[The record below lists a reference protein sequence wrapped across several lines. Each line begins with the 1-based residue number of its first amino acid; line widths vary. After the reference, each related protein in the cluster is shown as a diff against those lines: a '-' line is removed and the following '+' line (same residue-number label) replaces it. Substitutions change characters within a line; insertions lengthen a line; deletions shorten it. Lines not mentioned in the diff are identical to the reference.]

1 MDEKRRPTD
10 DEFTADG
17 DQMVHHPSGTR
28 VRFGEDGTIGVPI
41 NWDDDGSDDYSQAQI
56 VEKAVEIR
64 RRRSHS

>member
-1 MDEKRRPTD
+1 
-10 DEFTADG
+10 
-17 DQMVHHPSGTR
+17 MVHHPSGTR